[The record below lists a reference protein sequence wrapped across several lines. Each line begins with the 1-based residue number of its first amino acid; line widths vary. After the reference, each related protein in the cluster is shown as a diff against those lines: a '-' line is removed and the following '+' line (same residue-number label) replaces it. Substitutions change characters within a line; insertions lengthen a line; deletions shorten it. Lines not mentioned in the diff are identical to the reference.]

1 MVQLAAVDTQNP
13 CRLYR
18 VNLFTYTI
26 SRCNYDLYE
35 ISPKRTNFKNF
46 KLS

>member
-1 MVQLAAVDTQNP
+1 MVQLAAVDAQNP

-26 SRCNYDLYE
+26 SSNYDLYGVT
-35 ISPKRTNFKNF
+35 P
-46 KLS
+46 